1 MKKGLGLL
9 LTTVAVLVITL
20 PVHAQSILPLTVGPA
35 RQQIA
40 VNPGEEA
47 QFTVKF
53 YNQSDAPVSGYIK
66 TADFM
71 VDDDLGTP
79 RLIENGA
86 QASPKFSAS
95 VWVTLPYDRMTI
107 AANDKVAVQAT
118 LKVPAN
124 ARPGGRYV
132 ALFFEPVSP
141 FATQVT
147 ESASGI
153 VPRVASL
160 LYVRVNGP
168 ITENAFISNL
178 FAKSFSEYGP
188 IEVTAQIA
196 NNGDYHIRPR
206 GSFTISNILGG
217 VIQQLPLKEEN
228 IFPDAVRVFS
238 TSIGEKWMMG
248 QYKVTLNALYGEKN
262 QVMERSINVVVF
274 PWRVASVTLLT
285 LVILGIIGRAVYK
298 NIVVK
303 EASLEEELSAEKKE
317 IEKLKKELGKRE

>member
-1 MKKGLGLL
+1 ML
-9 LTTVAVLVITL
+9 LTTVTMLFIASSA
-20 PVHAQSILPLTVGPA
+20 HAQAITTLPLTVGPA

-53 YNQSDAPVSGYIK
+53 YNQSDTPVSGYIK

-217 VIQQLPLKEEN
+217 VVQQSPLKEEN
-228 IFPDAVRVFS
+228 IFPDAVRAFS

-248 QYKVTLNALYGEKN
+248 QYKITLNALYGEKN
-262 QVMERSINVVVF
+262 QVMERSINVLVF

-303 EASLEEELSAEKKE
+303 EASLEEELSTEKKE